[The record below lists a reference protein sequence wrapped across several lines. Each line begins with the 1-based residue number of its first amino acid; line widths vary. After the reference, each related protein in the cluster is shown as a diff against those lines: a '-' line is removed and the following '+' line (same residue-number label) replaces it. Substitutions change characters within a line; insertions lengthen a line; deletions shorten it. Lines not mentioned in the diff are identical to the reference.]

1 MVDVQ
6 LWEAG
11 SIRANVGDRVEDLD
25 TPLILADLDRMDRNI
40 ADWQSWMDDRGVKL
54 RVHIKT
60 HKVPEI
66 ALLQLA
72 AGARGICCAKI
83 SEAEPF
89 AAAGVRDIAFPY
101 PIFGAR
107 KWARV
112 AEMAGTGVR
121 MTANCDSEEA
131 VRQASEAGAAAG
143 VTLYLQIDVDSGM
156 HRGGIPDAEIDRI
169 DALARTIGKL
179 PGVEFDGLTT
189 HRSYF
194 FEGKKSREEEGH
206 FEGELLVGVA
216 NELRRRGLEVR
227 EVNAGGSFT
236 GKYVAEVEG
245 ITEVRA
251 GTYVFYDVMH
261 VAEDSATEDQLALTA
276 LCSVVSRW
284 GDDGLTIDGGTKT
297 FSGDRG
303 VVGTGNAQEAPPAM
317 TYSTDGRVVIT
328 RMTEEHGM
336 GHPADGASVSLGD
349 KFRFYPFHACTCC
362 NLTNEIIGVRGDRT
376 EVIWKVAARGLRT

>member
-1 MVDVQ
+1 MVDAQ
-6 LWEAG
+6 PWETG
-11 SIRANVGDRVEDLD
+11 SIRAAIGDHVENLD
-25 TPLILADLDRMDRNI
+25 TPLILADLDRMERNI
-40 ADWQSWMDDRGVKL
+40 ADWQSWMDGHGVKL
-54 RVHIKT
+54 RVHVKT

-89 AAAGVRDIAFPY
+89 AAAGIRDIALAY
-101 PIFGAR
+101 PIFGAP
-107 KWARV
+107 KWARI
-112 AEMAGTGVR
+112 AEMAASGVR
-121 MTANCDSEEA
+121 MTANCDSEEG

-143 VTLYLQIDVDSGM
+143 VTLNLQIDVDSGM
-156 HRGGIPDAEIDRI
+156 RRGGVPVVDVDRI
-169 DALARTIGKL
+169 EALARTIAKM
-179 PGVEFDGLTT
+179 PGVDFDGLTT

-194 FEGKKSREEEGH
+194 FEDKKSREEEGH

-216 NELRRRGLEVR
+216 DDLRARGLDVR

-236 GKYVAEVEG
+236 GKFVAEVPG

-261 VAEDSATEDQLALTA
+261 VAEGSATEDQLALTA
-276 LCSVVSRW
+276 LCSVASRW
-284 GDDGLTIDGGTKT
+284 GDDGLTIDGGSKT

-303 VVGTGNAQEAPPAM
+303 VVGSGNAQGAPPAV
-317 TYSTDGRVVIT
+317 TYSTDGRVVID
-328 RMTEEHGM
+328 RLTEEHGM
-336 GHPADGASVSLGD
+336 GHPADGATVMLGE
-349 KFRFYPFHACTCC
+349 KLRFYPFHACTCC
-362 NLTNEIIGVRGDRT
+362 NLTNEIVGVRGDRA